1 MKKRVYEILEAAT
14 PGDRTSWVV
23 DVFLITLISL
33 NVLALALGT
42 VDEAY
47 QAAPGLF
54 IWFERASILVFTAE
68 YLLRVWSCT
77 ADPRYSSSMTGR
89 LRFVVSPFMII
100 DLIVILPFFVLLGL
114 SLPGYDLRFF
124 RAIRLVA
131 RVVRL
136 TRYYHGFRTLQMALA
151 ARSSELMT
159 VLVVLG
165 VLLVVAASLMF
176 YAEGSAQP
184 EKFSSIPAAMWWSII
199 TLTTVGYGDVS
210 PVTGP
215 GKVIAGCIA
224 ILGIGLFAVP
234 AGILGSAFLE
244 QIGRRDRSEIMICPH
259 CGEEIQ
265 DQ

>member
-1 MKKRVYEILEAAT
+1 MRPIGCAPELRPETLLPLPGGLLTIHGRVPVGEHVRLAMKKRVYEILEAAT
-14 PGDRTSWVV
+14 PGDRTSWAV

-124 RAIRLVA
+124 RGNPSGRASCPVDP
-131 RVVRL
+131 
-136 TRYYHGFRTLQMALA
+136 
-151 ARSSELMT
+151 
-159 VLVVLG
+159 
-165 VLLVVAASLMF
+165 LLSRFFGPCRWRWQPGRAS
-176 YAEGSAQP
+176 
-184 EKFSSIPAAMWWSII
+184 
-199 TLTTVGYGDVS
+199 
-210 PVTGP
+210 
-215 GKVIAGCIA
+215 
-224 ILGIGLFAVP
+224 
-234 AGILGSAFLE
+234 
-244 QIGRRDRSEIMICPH
+244 
-259 CGEEIQ
+259 
-265 DQ
+265 